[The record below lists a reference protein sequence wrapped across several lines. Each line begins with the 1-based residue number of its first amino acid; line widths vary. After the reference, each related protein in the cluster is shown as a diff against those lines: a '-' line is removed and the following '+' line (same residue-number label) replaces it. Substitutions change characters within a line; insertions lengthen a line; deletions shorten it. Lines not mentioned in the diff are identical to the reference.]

1 MWIVVVQKVA
11 MAICLVCG
19 VKGKGGG
26 RARATRGGA
35 GAGRGGGGGRGGKEE
50 MYGY

>member
-19 VKGKGGG
+19 VKGKGG
-26 RARATRGGA
+26 RRD
-35 GAGRGGGGGRGGKEE
+35 GGGGGRGGKEE